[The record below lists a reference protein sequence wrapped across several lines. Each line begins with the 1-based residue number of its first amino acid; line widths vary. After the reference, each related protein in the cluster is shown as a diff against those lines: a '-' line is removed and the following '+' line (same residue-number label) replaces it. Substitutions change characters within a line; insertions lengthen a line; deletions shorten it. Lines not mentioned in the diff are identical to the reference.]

1 MYAFIGR
8 AIVGNIVAP
17 TVDLVRGKDVSLTD
31 YIPFYGIRSE
41 NYSVNH
47 FAKDVGYTTVGALVA
62 ATPQI
67 ALVGSSV
74 LSGGTVSTGMGASVT
89 SSVVAVAP
97 YIPPLMAAGAL
108 AYAAG
113 AGRNMTLEQR
123 HAFNQHRF
131 RSR

>member
-1 MYAFIGR
+1 MYGFIGR
-8 AIVGNIVAP
+8 AIVGNVVAP
-17 TVDLVRGKDVSLTD
+17 TVDLIRGQDVSLTD
-31 YIPFYGIRSE
+31 YIPFHGLRSE
-41 NYSVNH
+41 DYTVNH
-47 FAKDVGYTTVGALVA
+47 FAKDVGYTAVGATIA

-74 LSGGTVSTGMGASVT
+74 LSGGTVSTGIGASVT
-89 SSVVAVAP
+89 STAVAVAP

-113 AGRNMTLEQR
+113 AGHNMTLEQR

>member
-8 AIVGNIVAP
+8 ALVGNVVAP
-17 TVDLVRGKDVSLTD
+17 TIDLIRGEDVSFTD
-31 YIPFYGIRSE
+31 YIPFSGVRHE
-41 NYSVNH
+41 GYSMDD
-47 FAKDVGYTTVGALVA
+47 FAKDLGYTAVGATIA

-67 ALVGSSV
+67 ALVGSSI
-74 LSGGTVSTGMGASVT
+74 LSGGTVPTGLGASAA
-89 SSVVAVAP
+89 SAAV

-113 AGRNMTLEQR
+113 AGHDMTREQR